1 MRRFVFV
8 ILIVLASTAAG
19 PEARATSEGLA
30 IRQKI
35 NVSGMQ
41 RPDREQTLY
50 YTPAVRITDDVR
62 TTSIIDLDR
71 RTVTF
76 IDKQAKTYS
85 VTTFEELA
93 ARDDRHDDRVRELP
107 PKVRD
112 MVESGDPVKIT
123 PTGRTLEVAGQ
134 ETREYKVESRGMD
147 GSVWIAEDLDI
158 GDRAQEWLRV
168 SDLFGGT
175 LTPGGKLDRALAER
189 KGVVLRRQIRIDP
202 LPLVVVEALEVK
214 REVPPSSL
222 RRVPSGFTQVSS
234 DEMHR
239 SRRPTL
245 GPRTPLPTPVLTPR
259 R

>member
-8 ILIVLASTAAG
+8 ILIVLAFTAAG
-19 PEARATSEGLA
+19 SPARATSEGLA
-30 IRQKI
+30 IRQRI

-85 VTTFEELA
+85 VTTFDELA

-107 PKVRD
+107 PQVRD

-134 ETREYKVESRGMD
+134 ATREYKVESRGMT
-147 GSVWIAEDLDI
+147 A
-158 GDRAQEWLRV
+158 
-168 SDLFGGT
+168 
-175 LTPGGKLDRALAER
+175 
-189 KGVVLRRQIRIDP
+189 
-202 LPLVVVEALEVK
+202 
-214 REVPPSSL
+214 
-222 RRVPSGFTQVSS
+222 PSGSPRSWISATGPRSGCVSAS
-234 DEMHR
+234 SSAAP
-239 SRRPTL
+239 SRREGSSIGRWRSAKGSFSAARSASIPCL
-245 GPRTPLPTPVLTPR
+245 SWSSRPSK
-259 R
+259 